1 MISEERE
8 ALEQRQII
16 LMRRY
21 RQYEA
26 MQTDYS
32 YDLDFYSYAGNQMQK
47 LDDEADLIR
56 WLLESSD
63 NYDL

>member
-26 MQTDYS
+26 MQTDFS
-32 YDLDFYSYAGNQMQK
+32 HDPDFYRYAEGQMQK

-56 WLLESSD
+56 CFLESSD

>member
-16 LMRRY
+16 LMRCY
-21 RQYEA
+21 RQYES
-26 MQTDYS
+26 MQTNFN
-32 YDLDFYSYAGNQMQK
+32 YDLDLYSYAQTQMQK
-47 LDDEADLIR
+47 LDEEADLIR
-56 WLLESSD
+56 QLVEGSD

>member
-16 LMRRY
+16 LMCRY
-21 RQYEA
+21 KQYEA
-26 MQTDYS
+26 MQTDFS
-32 YDLDFYSYAGNQMQK
+32 YDLDFYSYAGDQMQK

-56 WLLESSD
+56 WRLESSE

>member
-26 MQTDYS
+26 MQTDFS
-32 YDLDFYSYAGNQMQK
+32 YDPDFYRYAEGQMQK